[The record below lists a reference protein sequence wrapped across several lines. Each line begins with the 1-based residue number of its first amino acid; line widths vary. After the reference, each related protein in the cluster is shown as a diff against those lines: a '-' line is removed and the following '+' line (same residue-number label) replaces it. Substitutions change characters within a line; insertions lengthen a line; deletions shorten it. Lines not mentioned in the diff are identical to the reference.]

1 MTENC
6 NGDNGRGH
14 PGPPDGYFGWPPGY
28 DVVKFLD
35 DDGRS
40 MSHEEWLAYLEEK
53 RKDHRVIGSG
63 TYEDPYR
70 LPETSP

>member
-1 MTENC
+1 M
-6 NGDNGRGH
+6 
-14 PGPPDGYFGWPPGY
+14 
-28 DVVKFLD
+28 VQFLD
-35 DDGRS
+35 DDGRP

-63 TYEDPYR
+63 TVEDPYR